1 MMDSMFKGSG
11 LNLIIEIN
19 HNHGGLVVVEGDE
32 ISHEQHL
39 IVRWLILTE
48 FRFFLG
54 FSTART
60 PSSAADERG
69 SYFCSAKIAT
79 LLTVRWS

>member
-48 FRFFLG
+48 FRFFFGVFLQ
-54 FSTART
+54 
-60 PSSAADERG
+60 PERLAKG
-69 SYFCSAKIAT
+69 LAGLSYRPQNKAQLKRKCLI
-79 LLTVRWS
+79 